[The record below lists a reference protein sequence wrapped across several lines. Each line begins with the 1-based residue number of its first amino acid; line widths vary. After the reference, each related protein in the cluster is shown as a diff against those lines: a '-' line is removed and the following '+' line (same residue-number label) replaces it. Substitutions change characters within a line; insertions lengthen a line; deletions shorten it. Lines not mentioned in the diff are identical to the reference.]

1 MVDFLFFCAANDVS
15 HPILDRQRGEWP
27 ETLSRHSAVKHVQY
41 YSATT
46 KYYFNLGLPGA
57 GNALIYPSKPENGKK
72 QYMRDLANRA
82 LNIAQQLG
90 ASYVD
95 VRVMERTTEGIDVKN
110 GRVEGI
116 SSGTS
121 SGFNVRV
128 IVDGAWGFASS
139 ANMDDAEAERVA
151 KQSVQIARASA
162 LVAGEPVIL
171 SPLAPQHGFY
181 RTPMQQ
187 DTFIIP
193 LNQKVQLLLD
203 ADAAMQSVKGV
214 SLTNS
219 NMEYAREHKLFVS
232 SEGSEVEQELYD
244 VGAAIDAS
252 AVDPTSS
259 EIQTRSY
266 PNSFGRQAGTSGYE
280 FIEAMDLA
288 NHGAR
293 IGEEAVK
300 LLAAPQCPSGVT
312 TIILDGQQTAL
323 QVHESCGHP
332 IELDRVLG
340 MEAGFVGKSFL
351 TTDKLNGHYRYGSD
365 VVNLTADA
373 TLPGGL
379 GTFGWDDEGVPA
391 QRTPIVT
398 NGIFSGYLMSRD
410 TAPLL
415 GLTSN
420 GCVRADSWNRLPMI
434 RMTNVSL
441 EPGTWTLDD
450 LIADTDD
457 GIYMSINK
465 SWSIDDRRL
474 NFQFGVELAY
484 EIKHGKLG
492 RMLKNATYTGITP
505 QFWGSCDA
513 ICKHDEWVVWGTPN
527 CGKGEPMQTMRTG
540 HGAAPARF
548 RNVQIGVGS
557 W

>member
-1 MVDFLFFCAANDVS
+1 MVMEVNSIVSICVGNGNKCAS
-15 HPILDRQRGEWP
+15 QY
-27 ETLSRHSAVKHVQY
+27 SRHPAIKHVQY
-41 YSATT
+41 NPTTTYYPLQHGMTQSGEGAYSP
-46 KYYFNLGLPGA
+46 L
-57 GNALIYPSKPENGKK
+57 SVRENGKK

-187 DTFIIP
+187 DPFIIP

-203 ADAAMQSVKGV
+203 ADAAMRSVQGV

-232 SEGSEVEQELYD
+232 SEGSDVEQELYD

-266 PNSFGRQAGTSGYE
+266 PNSFGRQAGTSGIE

-312 TIILDGQQTAL
+312 TIILDGPQTAL

-513 ICKHDEWVVWGTPN
+513 ICNHDAWVVWGTPN

>member
-1 MVDFLFFCAANDVS
+1 
-15 HPILDRQRGEWP
+15 
-27 ETLSRHSAVKHVQY
+27 
-41 YSATT
+41 
-46 KYYFNLGLPGA
+46 
-57 GNALIYPSKPENGKK
+57 
-72 QYMRDLANRA
+72 MRDIAIRA
-82 LNIAQQLG
+82 MNKGQLLG

-95 VRVMERTTEGIDVKN
+95 VRVMERTTEGIEVKN
-110 GRVEGI
+110 GRVEGV

-128 IVDGAWGFASS
+128 LVNGAWGFASS
-139 ANMDDAEAERVA
+139 ARMDNAEAERVA
-151 KQSVQIARASA
+151 QQAVQIARASA
-162 LVAGEPVIL
+162 LVAGEPVRL
-171 SPLAPQHGFY
+171 SPLTAQKGVY
-181 RTPMQQ
+181 RTPMRI
-187 DTFIIP
+187 DPFTVP

-203 ADAAMQSVKGV
+203 ADAAMRSVQGV
-214 SLTNS
+214 ALTNAM
-219 NMEYAREHKLFVS
+219 MEYSRERKLFVS
-232 SEGSEVEQELYD
+232 SEGSEIEQELFD
-244 VGAAIDAS
+244 TGAAIDAS
-252 AVDPTSS
+252 AVDPESS

-266 PNSFGRQAGTSGYE
+266 PNSFGRQAGTTGYE
-280 FIEAMDLA
+280 FIEAMDLVQ
-288 NHGAR
+288 HGVR
-293 IGEEAVK
+293 VGEEAVQ
-300 LLAAPQCPSGVT
+300 LLHAPQCPSGVQ
-312 TIILDGQQTAL
+312 TILLDGPQVAL

-351 TTDKLNGHYRYGSD
+351 TTDKLNGHYRYGSEH
-365 VVNLTADA
+365 VTITADA
-373 TLPGGL
+373 TVPGAL

-391 QRTPIVT
+391 QRTAIVS

-410 TAPLL
+410 TAPLI
-415 GLTSN
+415 GLSSN
-420 GCVRADSWNRLPMI
+420 GCVRADGWNRLPMI

-441 EPGTWTLDD
+441 EPGTWKLAD

-484 EIKHGKLG
+484 EIKNGKLG
-492 RMLKNATYTGITP
+492 RLLKNATYTGITP

-513 ICKHDEWVVWGTPN
+513 VCGPDDWTVWGTPN

-548 RNVQIGVGS
+548 RNVQVGVGHWS
-557 W
+557 